1 MLLERFVLGRARS
14 NAYVYAPGGAAG
26 RKALIIDPGV
36 GAAPRIA
43 QLIHGEGL
51 EPAAVLLT
59 HGHPDHVWTLRHV
72 AERFD
77 VPSYFHPLDL
87 EWLRDP
93 ATGGHVPVIRWGGRL
108 VGRMRKLEPH
118 RLSHVEHGHT
128 IEAAG
133 LRVDVLHTPGHTRG
147 SVCFRVDR
155 LCFVGDTIFRSAL
168 GHTAY
173 PGGSKRA
180 LRESIRSK
188 LLPLADAVRLLP
200 GHGSETSV
208 GDERTMWERETS

>member
-26 RKALIIDPGV
+26 KTAIIVDPGV
-36 GAAPRIA
+36 GAARKIA
-43 QLIHGEGL
+43 ELIRGERL
-51 EPAAVLLT
+51 EAAAVLLT

-72 AERFD
+72 ADEFD
-77 VPSYFHPLDL
+77 VPSYFHPMDL
-87 EWLRDP
+87 GWLRDP

-108 VGRMRKLEPH
+108 VGRVRRLHPH
-118 RLSHVEHGHT
+118 RLSHVDEGHT
-128 IEAAG
+128 IDAAG
-133 LRVDVLHTPGHTRG
+133 LRIEVLHTPGHTRG

-155 LCFVGDTIFRSAL
+155 LCFSGDTVFRDGL

-180 LRESIRSK
+180 LRESIRAK
-188 LLPLADAVRLLP
+188 LLPLPDDLRLLP
-200 GHGSETSV
+200 GHGGDTTV
-208 GDERTMWERETS
+208 ADERRLWERET